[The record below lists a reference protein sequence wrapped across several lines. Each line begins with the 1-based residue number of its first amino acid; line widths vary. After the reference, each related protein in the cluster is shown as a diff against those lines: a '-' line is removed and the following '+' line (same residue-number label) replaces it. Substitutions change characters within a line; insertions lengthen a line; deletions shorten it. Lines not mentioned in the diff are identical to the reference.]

1 MGVEALTRVF
11 EHAPH
16 NGMEL
21 LVLIALANI
30 ADPAGVCWPGHEY
43 LGLYARIKHERNLRQ
58 YLRALESTGNIYAS
72 KVGHRNQKA
81 MYLVATAMNAEE
93 IEKVLTH
100 SFELHIEDARI
111 IANDMVERQHEAES
125 QFPLP
130 LSELRKNKCK
140 SGGPQKRG
148 ISRSAKERGISR
160 SVKERR
166 ISRSANGVE
175 EKRISRS
182 PNRSGIARS
191 SFENKEGS
199 PDPKRRIGRS
209 VKADQ
214 GINLVGRSA
223 ASGRAKSRPDPIMI
237 HHDPCPDPPPPE
249 QKTANLDGGGGLS
262 ATTLYLQEVTEINAN
277 VTEELGD
284 LPLDQ
289 VKALVEKK
297 RRSGSQDGG
306 IVIALRA
313 LRRRL
318 QREPHIDEDAHASEQ
333 ISIDTR
339 VEDLD
344 LSRLEIGRAATICSS
359 LTVLYVPF
367 LFKCQFQGYM
377 EANQQFIASES
388 ERYRYGKAV
397 AIGFVESTVNQIISK
412 RMVKNSTFAGR

>member
-1 MGVEALTRVF
+1 MRGNHMGVEALTRVF

-140 SGGPQKRG
+140 SGGPQKR
-148 ISRSAKERGISR
+148 
-160 SVKERR
+160 R
-166 ISRSANGVE
+166 IR
-175 EKRISRS
+175 
-182 PNRSGIARS
+182 
-191 SFENKEGS
+191 
-199 PDPKRRIGRS
+199 RS

-412 RMVKNSTFAGR
+412 RMVKNSTF

>member
-1 MGVEALTRVF
+1 MNEHLPAPPGSMRGNHMGVEALTRVF

-130 LSELRKNKCK
+130 LSELRKNKRK

-148 ISRSAKERGISR
+148 ISRSAQERGISR
-160 SVKERR
+160 S
-166 ISRSANGVE
+166 A
-175 EKRISRS
+175 
-182 PNRSGIARS
+182 NRSGIARS